1 MNTDNPF
8 QLIWEALESGTIPP
22 AIQLQAQILL
32 GCVAVLW
39 ILEIIDTLLLRGAFN
54 SFGIRPR
61 TIKGLRGIVLAPL
74 LHGNLKH
81 LAANTMPFIILGWL
95 VMLRSLNDF
104 WIVTAV
110 VWLIS
115 GAGVWLFAS
124 SRSNHIGA
132 SGVVF
137 GYFGF
142 LLLRGYFE
150 RSLGAI
156 AISVLVGLLYGSLIW
171 GVLPIRRGVSWL
183 GHLFGFGGGVLAARY
198 LLELHSWVID
208 ITN

>member
-1 MNTDNPF
+1 M
-8 QLIWEALESGTIPP
+8 QLIWKALQSGTIPP
-22 AIQLQAQILL
+22 SVQLQAQILL
-32 GCVAVLW
+32 GCLALLW
-39 ILEIIDTLLLRGAFN
+39 GLEIIDSVLLRGAFN

-61 TIKGLRGIVLAPL
+61 QIRGLWGILLAPL

-81 LAANTMPFIILGWL
+81 LAANTMPFLILGGL
-95 VMLRSLNDF
+95 LMLRGLNDF
-104 WIVTAV
+104 LVVTATAWV
-110 VWLIS
+110 VS
-115 GAGVWLFAS
+115 GIGVWLFAS

-142 LLLRGYFE
+142 LLLCGYFE
-150 RSLGAI
+150 RSLVAI
-156 AISVLVGLLYGSLIW
+156 AISILVGLLYGSLIW

-198 LLELHSWVID
+198 LMELRNWVIY
-208 ITN
+208 ITH